1 MRAVPRVVNASLFK
15 QQQEEDRKAS
25 NQLAR
30 SFSLSDANLIRSILA
45 QKPSNTQHIAIH
57 TLAGAEGYALTV
69 PKKLAKR
76 AIDRNRIKRLM
87 RESCRQNL
95 LNLDGQLVVLRLR
108 KKIGESSSGK
118 LREPERRQIKAQLFN
133 QASLSK

>member
-15 QQQEEDRKAS
+15 QQQEKDRKAS
-25 NQLAR
+25 DKMAR

-45 QKPSNTQHIAIH
+45 QKPSNTKHLAIH
-57 TLAGAEGYALTV
+57 TLAGESGFALTV

-87 RESCRQNL
+87 RESYRQNL

-108 KKIGESSSGK
+108 KKVGESSSGK
-118 LREPERRQIKAQLFN
+118 LREQERRQIKDQLFN
-133 QASLSK
+133 QVNLSK

>member
-30 SFSLSDANLIRSILA
+30 PFSLSDANLIRSILA
-45 QKPSNTQHIAIH
+45 QKPSNTKHIAIH
-57 TLAGAEGYALTV
+57 TLAGADGFALTV

-118 LREPERRQIKAQLFN
+118 LREHERRQIKSQLFH
-133 QASLSK
+133 QVSQGK

>member
-25 NQLAR
+25 NQLAC

-45 QKPSNTQHIAIH
+45 QKPSNTKHIAIH
-57 TLAGAEGYALTV
+57 TLAGADGFALTV

-108 KKIGESSSGK
+108 KKIGESSLGK
-118 LREPERRQIKAQLFN
+118 LREQERCQIKAQLFN

>member
-15 QQQEEDRKAS
+15 QQQEKDRKAS
-25 NQLAR
+25 NKMAR

-45 QKPSNTQHIAIH
+45 QKPSNTKHLAIH
-57 TLAGAEGYALTV
+57 TLAGESGFALTV

-87 RESCRQNL
+87 RESYRQNL

-108 KKIGESSSGK
+108 KKVGESSSGK
-118 LREPERRQIKAQLFN
+118 LREQERRQIKDQLFN
-133 QASLSK
+133 QVNLSK

>member
-30 SFSLSDANLIRSILA
+30 PFSLSDANLIRSILA
-45 QKPSNTQHIAIH
+45 QKPCNTKHIAIH
-57 TLAGAEGYALTV
+57 TLAGADGFALTV

-95 LNLDGQLVVLRLR
+95 LNLDGRLVVLRLR

-118 LREPERRQIKAQLFN
+118 LREHERRQIKAQLFH
-133 QASLSK
+133 QVSQGK

>member
-1 MRAVPRVVNASLFK
+1 MRVVPRVVSASLFK
-15 QQQEEDRKAS
+15 QQQEKDRKAS

-45 QKPSNTQHIAIH
+45 QKPSNTKHLAIH
-57 TLAGAEGYALTV
+57 TLAGESGIALTV

-87 RESCRQNL
+87 RESYRQNL

-108 KKIGESSSGK
+108 KRIGESSSGK
-118 LREPERRQIKAQLFN
+118 LREQERLQIKDQLFN
-133 QASLSK
+133 QASQSK

>member
-1 MRAVPRVVNASLFK
+1 MRAVPRAVNASLFK
-15 QQQEEDRKAS
+15 QQQEENRKAG

-30 SFSLSDANLIRSILA
+30 PFSLSDANLIRSILA
-45 QKPSNTQHIAIH
+45 QKPSITKHIAIH
-57 TLAGAEGYALTV
+57 TLAGADGFALTV

-87 RESCRQNL
+87 RESYRQNL

-108 KKIGESSSGK
+108 KKIGESNSGK
-118 LREPERRQIKAQLFN
+118 LREQERLQIKAQLFN
-133 QASLSK
+133 QASPNK

>member
-15 QQQEEDRKAS
+15 QRQEEARKAS

-45 QKPSNTQHIAIH
+45 QKPSNTKHIAIH
-57 TLAGAEGYALTV
+57 TLAGADGFALTV

-95 LNLDGQLVVLRLR
+95 LNLNGQLVVLRLR

-118 LREPERRQIKAQLFN
+118 LREQERRQIKAQLFN
-133 QASLSK
+133 QMSLGK

>member
-1 MRAVPRVVNASLFK
+1 
-15 QQQEEDRKAS
+15 
-25 NQLAR
+25 
-30 SFSLSDANLIRSILA
+30 LA
-45 QKPSNTQHIAIH
+45 QKPSNTKHIAIH
-57 TLAGAEGYALTV
+57 TLAGADGFALTV

-95 LNLDGQLVVLRLR
+95 LNLNGQLVVLRLR

-118 LREPERRQIKAQLFN
+118 LREQERRQIKAQLFN
-133 QASLSK
+133 QMSLGK

>member
-1 MRAVPRVVNASLFK
+1 MRVVPRVVSASLFK
-15 QQQEEDRKAS
+15 QQQEKDRKAS
-25 NQLAR
+25 NQSAR

-45 QKPSNTQHIAIH
+45 QKPSNTKHLAIH
-57 TLAGAEGYALTV
+57 ALAGGTGYALTV

-95 LNLDGQLVVLRLR
+95 LNLNGEQVVLRLR
-108 KKIGESSSGK
+108 KKIGETSSGK
-118 LREPERRQIKAQLFN
+118 LREQERQQIKAQLFN
-133 QASLSK
+133 PAGQDR